1 MIKVI
6 LFDIDGIIITGRK
19 HLFSERLASEYNISQ
34 ELVEEFFRTDFREC
48 TFGRADLKEKISP
61 HLDKWN
67 WGNGVEKLL
76 EYWFTSENKTDKEVL
91 DTVSRLRSRGIKCYI
106 ATRQEKY
113 RSRYLLETL
122 GLRKY
127 FDGAFIT
134 CDIGYDKSQTE
145 FWEYVLKKLEAKPEE
160 IMFFDDTTKNIQ
172 FAESLGVKAI
182 FYENINTLQK
192 HTTFP

>member
-1 MIKVI
+1 MQEASGQKLKPKKEQLNKIKEV
-6 LFDIDGIIITGRK
+6 LNQD
-19 HLFSERLASEYNISQ
+19 YNLNLS
-34 ELVEEFFRTDFREC
+34 
-48 TFGRADLKEKISP
+48 
-61 HLDKWN
+61 
-67 WGNGVEKLL
+67 
-76 EYWFTSENKTDKEVL
+76 DKEVL
-91 DTVSRLRSRGIKCYI
+91 DTVSRLRSRGIKCCI

-134 CDIGYDKSQTE
+134 CDIGYDKSQVE
-145 FWEYVLKKLEAKPEE
+145 FWEYVFKELEVKPEE

-172 FAESLGVKAI
+172 FTESLGVKAI